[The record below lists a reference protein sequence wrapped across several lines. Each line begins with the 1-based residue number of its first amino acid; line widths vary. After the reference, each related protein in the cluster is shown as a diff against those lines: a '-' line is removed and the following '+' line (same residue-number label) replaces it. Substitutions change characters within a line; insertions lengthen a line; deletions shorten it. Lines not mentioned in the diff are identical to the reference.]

1 MKSLQLVL
9 IIILIPLL
17 IIPVSLSAQS
27 FSGVATYKSQT
38 RFELNLDSTRIP
50 PERIKEIKERM
61 KDALIK
67 DYTLTFNKSASIF
80 KEVEQLQ
87 EGANQGRG
95 FMMMITGGG
104 GVVYKNIQ
112 EKKELEQT
120 EFFGKVFL
128 ISEDMDLPQW
138 KLGKETKQVGSYTC
152 YKATT
157 TRQRIVRKITTG
169 KDGSSETDTSVTEIV
184 AWYTPQIPL
193 SHGPDVFWG
202 LPGMIMEV
210 TNGQTTFLCTR
221 MELKKEDADIN
232 PPKKGEEV
240 NRAEYTKIVEEKMVE
255 MEQMRR
261 QSGRGGGRGP
271 GGGGKNTFEIII
283 SR

>member
-1 MKSLQLVL
+1 M
-9 IIILIPLL
+9 
-17 IIPVSLSAQS
+17 
-27 FSGVATYKSQT
+27 
-38 RFELNLDSTRIP
+38 
-50 PERIKEIKERM
+50 
-61 KDALIK
+61 
-67 DYTLTFNKSASIF
+67 
-80 KEVEQLQ
+80 
-87 EGANQGRG
+87 
-95 FMMMITGGG
+95 
-104 GVVYKNIQ
+104 
-112 EKKELEQT
+112 EQT

-128 ISEDMDLPQW
+128 ISEDMELPQW

-169 KDGSSETDTSVTEIV
+169 KDGTSETDTTETEIV

-221 MELKKEDADIN
+221 MELKKEDAKID
-232 PPKKGEEV
+232 PPKKGEDV
-240 NRAEYTKIVEEKMVE
+240 SRSEYTQIVEEKMVE
-255 MEQMRR
+255 MEKMRR
-261 QSGRGGGRGP
+261 QSGHGGGPGGGRGP
-271 GGGGKNTFEIII
+271 GGGGKNTFEIVI

>member
-1 MKSLQLVL
+1 MSLPLV
-9 IIILIPLL
+9 
-17 IIPVSLSAQS
+17 VSAQT
-27 FSGVATYKSQT
+27 FSGEATYKSQT
-38 RFELNLDSTRIP
+38 KFDLKLDSTRIP
-50 PERIKEIKERM
+50 PERIKEIKQRM
-61 KDALIK
+61 KDALLK
-67 DYTLTFNKSASIF
+67 EYTLTFNKTASIF
-80 KEVEQLQ
+80 KEVEQLEQ
-87 EGANQGRG
+87 GDSRGRG
-95 FMMMITGGG
+95 FMMMMTGGG

-112 EKKELEQT
+112 QKQELEQT

-128 ISEDMDLPQW
+128 IADDMELPSW
-138 KLGKETKQVGSYTC
+138 KLGKETKQIGSYTC

-169 KDGSSETDTSVTEIV
+169 KDGTSETDTTEIEIV

-221 MELKKEDADIN
+221 MELKKEDAEID

-240 NRAEYTKIVEEKMVE
+240 DRAEYTQIVEKKMVE

-261 QSGRGGGRGP
+261 QGGPGGGRGGRGP
-271 GGGGKNTFEIII
+271 GGGGKNTFEIVI